1 MVELQD
7 HQEGNK
13 GLQSLQGTGCCCIN
27 YMDKTTGYQVLEQPC
42 HTIQDCYIHC
52 QSARIINPIRRS
64 QPMRAA
70 ALPSNK
76 FVNWDATTCKL

>member
-27 YMDKTTGYQVLEQPC
+27 YMDKTTGYQC
-42 HTIQDCYIHC
+42 WDNHTIR
-52 QSARIINPIRRS
+52 SRI
-64 QPMRAA
+64 
-70 ALPSNK
+70 
-76 FVNWDATTCKL
+76 AT